1 MSDDSSKKPF
11 WRRQKDKQK
20 SLSRLPN
27 NFGGPVK
34 VIATTVLIFI
44 VSQLVAAL
52 LIGITIGIVH
62 PGTKVH
68 VLDGSTPLE
77 FVYVLIAEALAV
89 SMVWLALR
97 GRGLGLA
104 SIGLGR
110 APAWKDIKKGL
121 LGFGAFYVVLIVV
134 VMVITALIPA
144 LNTDQKQDV
153 GFQALNT
160 SLDQVL
166 AFVALVILPP
176 LGEEVLVRGY
186 LYSGLRSR
194 LKFLPALLATSLI
207 FGAAHLQFG
216 DGAPLLWAAALD
228 TFLLSVVL
236 VYLREKTGALYAGI
250 LIHMLNNLIA
260 FGVHFR

>member
-11 WRRQKDKQK
+11 WRRLKGKQK
-20 SLSRLPN
+20 SLNKPPK

-52 LIGITIGIVH
+52 LVGITVGIAH
-62 PGTKVH
+62 PGTEVH

-77 FVYVLIAEALAV
+77 FVYVLIAEAIAV

-121 LGFGAFYVVLIVV
+121 LGFGAFYVVLIIV

-236 VYLREKTGALYAGI
+236 VYLREKTGALYAGM

-260 FGVHFR
+260 FGVHFK